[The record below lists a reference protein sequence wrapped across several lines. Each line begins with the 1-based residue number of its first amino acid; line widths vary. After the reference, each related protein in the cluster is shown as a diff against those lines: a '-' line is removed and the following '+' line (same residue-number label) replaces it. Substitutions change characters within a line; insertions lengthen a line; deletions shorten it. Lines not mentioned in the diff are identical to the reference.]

1 MGKFGAIFWH
11 GTTIQNS
18 RETIRKGTG
27 GHDRIA
33 EWWKSQVLFDEIN
46 IIHQNSKDFLNF
58 RKLKF
63 HEIRPAFF
71 VQQTITQFQ
80 SIL

>member
-1 MGKFGAIFWH
+1 MGEFGAIFWH

-18 RETIRKGTG
+18 WETIREGAG

-46 IIHQNSKDFLNF
+46 FIHHQNSKDFF
-58 RKLKF
+58 EF
-63 HEIRPAFF
+63 
-71 VQQTITQFQ
+71 
-80 SIL
+80 S